1 MNQKPIQYIQHEAAF
16 YKDIFYVDERVLIP
30 RPETELLIDLVL
42 DFAKN
47 NPVKKIIDVGTGSGA
62 IAITLALEL
71 PDVEVTGTDISV
83 ESLEV
88 ARLNA
93 EKLGVSKRVT
103 FIPGDLLD
111 ASNESFNVITAN
123 LPYISRTRLDQL
135 DPSVKF
141 FEPMWALDGGED
153 GFEVYRRLIAQI
165 SKLKNKPKFCVFEID
180 DDQGEMAISEIEGS
194 ISNATDIQIHQDLS
208 GLDRFVSFSLN

>member
-1 MNQKPIQYIQHEAAF
+1 MNKPIQYIQHEAAF

-88 ARLNA
+88 ARMNA
-93 EKLGVSKRVT
+93 KKLGVSSRVT

-180 DDQGEMAISEIEGS
+180 DDQGELANSEIEGT
-194 ISNATDIQIHQDLS
+194 ISDATDIQIHQDLS